1 MLGDKLEDKMKKYL
15 SMLLGAVGLMV
26 AGVATTG
33 CWFCFVDEPEMPKS
47 MLNK

>member
-1 MLGDKLEDKMKKYL
+1 MLGDKWEDKMKKYL

-26 AGVATTG
+26 AGIATTG
-33 CWFCFVDEPEMPKS
+33 CWAVFIDEPEMPKS

>member
-1 MLGDKLEDKMKKYL
+1 MKKYL
-15 SMLLGAVGLMV
+15 SMLLGAIGLMV

-33 CWFCFVDEPEMPKS
+33 CWIIFVDEPEMPKS

>member
-1 MLGDKLEDKMKKYL
+1 MLGDNSEEKMKKYL

-33 CWFCFVDEPEMPKS
+33 CWFGFIDEPEMPKS

>member
-1 MLGDKLEDKMKKYL
+1 MKKL
-15 SMLLGAVGLMV
+15 SMLLGAIALVV

-33 CWFCFVDEPEMPKS
+33 CWFFFMDEPEMPKS

>member
-1 MLGDKLEDKMKKYL
+1 MKKYL
-15 SMLLGAVGLMV
+15 SLFLGAIGLIT

-33 CWFCFVDEPEMPKS
+33 CWLFVVDEPKMPES

>member
-1 MLGDKLEDKMKKYL
+1 MLGEKSEGKMKKYL
-15 SMLLGAVGLMV
+15 SMILGAVGLMV

-33 CWFCFVDEPEMPKS
+33 CWLGFIDEPEMPKS

>member
-1 MLGDKLEDKMKKYL
+1 MLGDKSEEKMKKYL

-26 AGVATTG
+26 AGIATTG
-33 CWFCFVDEPEMPKS
+33 CWVVVVDEPEMPKS

>member
-1 MLGDKLEDKMKKYL
+1 MKKTL
-15 SMLLGAVGLMV
+15 SMLLGAVALMV

-33 CWFCFVDEPEMPKS
+33 CWFGFMDEAEMPKS

>member
-1 MLGDKLEDKMKKYL
+1 MKKYL
-15 SMLLGAVGLMV
+15 SLLLGAVVLVV

-33 CWFCFVDEPEMPKS
+33 CWLFVVDEPEMPKS

>member
-1 MLGDKLEDKMKKYL
+1 MEQKIKKYL

-33 CWFCFVDEPEMPKS
+33 CWALIIDEPEMPKS

>member
-1 MLGDKLEDKMKKYL
+1 MLGDKSEEKMKKYL

-26 AGVATTG
+26 AGIATTG
-33 CWFCFVDEPEMPKS
+33 CWLIVVDEPEMPKS